1 MIGDVIGHAS
11 LLEILWMLVVSFA
24 TVQSIIKLYYY
35 NRKRLWLNKR
45 KKNGARRRTVLSQI
59 RSEVGR
65 LLLYL
70 GAFATGVYAMTV
82 ATSRTNINWFAVGMI
97 LLLICFAI
105 DSYLSN
111 VDAEYVTRELERAS
125 RKPVGDEHAG

>member
-24 TVQSIIKLYYY
+24 TVQSIIMLYYY

-125 RKPVGDEHAG
+125 